1 MVVQSVTL
9 QIQGTNVRTKQIN
22 KAEQMK
28 EWVTEM
34 KILCVG
40 MMVCDTIISPVP
52 DDVLSKDSVMIEPPV
67 LSCGGDALNTAIGLA
82 KLSCDVTMAGKT
94 GVDSNGAFLIEESE
108 FFVLREKFRHF

>member
-52 DDVLSKDSVMIEPPV
+52 DDVLSKDSV
-67 LSCGGDALNTAIGLA
+67 
-82 KLSCDVTMAGKT
+82 
-94 GVDSNGAFLIEESE
+94 
-108 FFVLREKFRHF
+108 

>member
-40 MMVCDTIISPVP
+40 MMVCDTIISP
-52 DDVLSKDSVMIEPPV
+52 
-67 LSCGGDALNTAIGLA
+67 GT
-82 KLSCDVTMAGKT
+82 
-94 GVDSNGAFLIEESE
+94 
-108 FFVLREKFRHF
+108 R

>member
-1 MVVQSVTL
+1 MKTL
-9 QIQGTNVRTKQIN
+9 KQF

-67 LSCGGDALNTAIGLA
+67 LSCGGDA
-82 KLSCDVTMAGKT
+82 
-94 GVDSNGAFLIEESE
+94 
-108 FFVLREKFRHF
+108 